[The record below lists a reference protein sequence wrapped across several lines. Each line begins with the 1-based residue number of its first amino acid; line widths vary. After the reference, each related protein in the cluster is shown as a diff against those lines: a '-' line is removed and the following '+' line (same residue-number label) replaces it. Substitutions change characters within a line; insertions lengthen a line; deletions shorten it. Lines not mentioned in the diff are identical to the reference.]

1 MTVRYKRKVKKCR
14 TAFNVNQT
22 GRQGRK
28 LTNANFAADSLN
40 IMKEISMAKYAD
52 KRPAHT
58 LIADK
63 LFHGNANMISLRSTL
78 LLGLRGMAACQHHAR
93 AEGSFADY
101 RSLCDEVRNKI
112 WR

>member
-1 MTVRYKRKVKKCR
+1 
-14 TAFNVNQT
+14 
-22 GRQGRK
+22 
-28 LTNANFAADSLN
+28 
-40 IMKEISMAKYAD
+40 MKEISMAKYAD

-101 RSLCDEVRNKI
+101 RSLCDEVRNRI
-112 WR
+112 WH